1 MTILIYPYSTNKGR
15 WILLGKRRAEPKS
28 LARTRNI
35 AWALLFIIIVAV
47 FYFVFAAPSGYRN
60 QCENLPASFTIIEGG
75 KPVEV
80 PIGLA
85 DVEVSTTGLTLYPFT
100 VDGYGHKTY
109 LTPQVTHG
117 NVLLNP
123 LDTIQALQNTYAYS
137 TAHFPTTQFYRGAI
151 TTDTGTIRDTLYF
164 IERANINWV
173 SCSVKT

>member
-1 MTILIYPYSTNKGR
+1 LK
-15 WILLGKRRAEPKS
+15 KRAKREPLERAKI
-28 LARTRNI
+28 I
-35 AWALLFIIIVAV
+35 AWVLLFVIIFAVA
-47 FYFVFAAPSGYRN
+47 YFVAQPFTERHN
-60 QCENLPASFTIIEGG
+60 QCENLPASFTIIEEG